1 MLQTA
6 ILVGVVGRVTVL
18 NSGPKFDCKRSIAFL
33 CSPIQLHFKWMSNF
47 SFEEAFLTLRVAS
60 LNLSSNDS
68 SSNSPY
74 FPSAKF
80 QANLVRRVTLQ
91 YRPRNYHCFLTMGG
105 F

>member
-18 NSGPKFDCKRSIAFL
+18 NSGPKFKSWTRTYFSSTAKGLLLSFVA
-33 CSPIQLHFKWMSNF
+33 IQLHFKWMSNF

-68 SSNSPY
+68 SSNSLL
-74 FPSAKF
+74 FPVSK
-80 QANLVRRVTLQ
+80 VSGE
-91 YRPRNYHCFLTMGG
+91 PR
-105 F
+105 